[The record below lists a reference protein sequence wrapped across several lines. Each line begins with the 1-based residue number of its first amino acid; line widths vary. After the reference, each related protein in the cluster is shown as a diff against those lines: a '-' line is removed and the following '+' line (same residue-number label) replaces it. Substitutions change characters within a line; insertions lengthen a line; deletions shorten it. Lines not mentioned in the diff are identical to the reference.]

1 LNTNSIST
9 ARALRLTGSFT
20 FMLAILTVLTSVLAY
35 LPANP
40 DFSIFTTYLSDIG
53 DTPGWPQILFNSGT
67 ILAAPLRYLIIILL
81 VLQLQT
87 FNGTDKKL
95 AAAILIVGAISTT
108 GTIFMTAV
116 PFSVG
121 PAVHKTGIG
130 LYFLGVVFL
139 QSFIGYKELKIKEL
153 PRSLPALSF
162 AIVACYLFFFVLVI
176 LYQTGTIGRNTPVFW
191 EWMCFFTSMGWLLAH
206 AFILGKEDFG
216 IQQVNQVNTLMTSP
230 DPEL

>member
-1 LNTNSIST
+1 MNTNSIST
-9 ARALRLTGSFT
+9 VKAFRLTGTFT
-20 FMLAILTVLTSVLAY
+20 FTLAILTVLTSVLAY

-81 VLQLQT
+81 VLRLQS
-87 FNGTDKKL
+87 FNNNNKSF
-95 AAAILIVGAISTT
+95 AAAILIVGAISTI

-121 PAVHKTGIG
+121 PSFHKAGIG

-139 QSFIGYKELKIKEL
+139 QSLIGFKEIKIKHL
-153 PRSLPALSF
+153 PRSLPAWSF
-162 AIVACYLFFFVLVI
+162 AIVASYLLFFVLVI
-176 LYQTGTIGRNTPVFW
+176 LYQTGNIGRNTPVFW
-191 EWMCFFTSMGWLLAH
+191 EWMCFFTSMGWLLVH
-206 AFILGKEDFG
+206 SYILGKKDFE
-216 IQQVNQVNTLMTSP
+216 IQEVNY
-230 DPEL
+230 